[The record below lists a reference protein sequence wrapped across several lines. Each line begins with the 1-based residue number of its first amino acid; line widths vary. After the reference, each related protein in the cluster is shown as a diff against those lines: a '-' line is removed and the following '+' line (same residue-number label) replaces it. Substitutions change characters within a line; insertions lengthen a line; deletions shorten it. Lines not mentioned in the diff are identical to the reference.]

1 MMRSPLNSAKLATKP
16 STQEPFGEL
25 LPNYDPELLCVLS
38 ELCPFFYY
46 YYYLMAELES
56 ITAF

>member
-25 LPNYDPELLCVLS
+25 LLNYDPELLCVLS
-38 ELCPFFYY
+38 ELYPFF
-46 YYYLMAELES
+46 LLLLFNGR
-56 ITAF
+56 T